1 MIFVVKE
8 MCLKLQAFVA
18 SPLQPVNERA
28 QVGHHRIRWGLFKQ
42 AYREKHSGWQGL
54 FRRCVRNPDS

>member
-1 MIFVVKE
+1 